1 MKTAKDKDKDYNS
14 VEGIDNKDNII
25 LIKRALL
32 SVSDK
37 TGLKDFAKFLESKNV
52 SIISTGGT
60 LKTLEEL
67 KISVSSVENYT
78 GFPEIFEGRLKTLHP
93 KIHGGLLAR
102 RNVTQDELSL
112 KENSIQRIDLL
123 IVNLYPFA
131 NVISQDKCSFD
142 NAIENIDIGGPAM
155 LRAAAKNFENV
166 AALCC
171 ITDYEK
177 VQNEIEKK
185 GGISRAL
192 RLELAAK
199 IYNHTASYDSLI
211 ANYFNSIQG
220 EKLPKT
226 LTLSFQ
232 KKQSLRYG
240 ENPHQKAAYYQTV
253 LDATREKNQEESNSI
268 KISSAQTGQS
278 KKLWQQLQGKELS
291 YNNILDVDA
300 AISAVSDLP
309 RTGIVIIKHL
319 NPCGAAINNND
330 AVNDKNLKDEDFCDI
345 FLRAQSCDPISA
357 FGSII
362 AIQGE
367 VGQGL
372 ANIISKIFVEVIVAT
387 SFHPESLKILS
398 AKKNLRLLKYEKQN
412 LSIMKNSMQ
421 CRNAMGGLLYQENDS
436 IDSMESVTKGNN
448 AWQIVSEK
456 KPDKET
462 LEGMY
467 FAWCLAKNIKSNA
480 IVFSSLHESLGIGAG
495 QMSRLDSVE
504 IAISKAR
511 KSNKDLIN
519 SFVAS
524 DSFFPFR
531 DGVDAIAKAGAKAI
545 VHPGGSVKD
554 EEIIRAANEHN
565 LVMATT
571 GKRHFLH

>member
-177 VQNEIEKK
+177 VQN
-185 GGISRAL
+185 
-192 RLELAAK
+192 
-199 IYNHTASYDSLI
+199 
-211 ANYFNSIQG
+211 
-220 EKLPKT
+220 
-226 LTLSFQ
+226 
-232 KKQSLRYG
+232 
-240 ENPHQKAAYYQTV
+240 
-253 LDATREKNQEESNSI
+253 
-268 KISSAQTGQS
+268 
-278 KKLWQQLQGKELS
+278 
-291 YNNILDVDA
+291 
-300 AISAVSDLP
+300 
-309 RTGIVIIKHL
+309 
-319 NPCGAAINNND
+319 
-330 AVNDKNLKDEDFCDI
+330 
-345 FLRAQSCDPISA
+345 
-357 FGSII
+357 
-362 AIQGE
+362 
-367 VGQGL
+367 
-372 ANIISKIFVEVIVAT
+372 
-387 SFHPESLKILS
+387 
-398 AKKNLRLLKYEKQN
+398 
-412 LSIMKNSMQ
+412 
-421 CRNAMGGLLYQENDS
+421 
-436 IDSMESVTKGNN
+436 
-448 AWQIVSEK
+448 
-456 KPDKET
+456 
-462 LEGMY
+462 
-467 FAWCLAKNIKSNA
+467 
-480 IVFSSLHESLGIGAG
+480 
-495 QMSRLDSVE
+495 
-504 IAISKAR
+504 
-511 KSNKDLIN
+511 
-519 SFVAS
+519 
-524 DSFFPFR
+524 
-531 DGVDAIAKAGAKAI
+531 
-545 VHPGGSVKD
+545 
-554 EEIIRAANEHN
+554 
-565 LVMATT
+565 
-571 GKRHFLH
+571 